1 MDSSA
6 FLDDIS
12 FRYMLFAITI
22 RAPGV
27 GRFQS
32 IECPKM
38 TSSYSLIT
46 AKDIPGKN
54 QLENFSLPILA
65 EDVLSYSGEPVAILT
80 GPDPAKL
87 EKYAEQC
94 KVIIEESQGIAAQ
107 EERIAQ
113 VFSSHNVRPE
123 MILGERRIVRGD
135 VENAFTQ
142 AKTIV
147 SGNYKTGI
155 QEHWYA
161 EPVGAIVEYVSGMA
175 AAGAAAADQ
184 KAGDKKLPAF
194 VIHTATQW
202 PFHVRRSAARAL
214 GIPESR
220 VVVEP
225 TLIGLHMDGKIW
237 YPSLVASHA
246 VLAAFITGKPVKLI
260 LTREEDFRYSP
271 KRNGAEIQ
279 IRSAL
284 GEKGE
289 ILGTEINLTVNLGAQ
304 GVFTDEILD
313 HTCMGSLGAYTQDNI
328 QFTGAAVRT
337 NIPPQGPFAGFG
349 MAQGFFAMERH
360 ISRIADTLR
369 QDPAEW
375 RKINHLNRNGVLA
388 IGLPLRENPSIDKLL
403 DTAASMSDYYRKW
416 ASFELL
422 RHHRQEQKF
431 ERDEPLRGIGIASAW
446 QGNGFL
452 YAGGDKGVYT
462 VEVTLEKDGSLEI
475 RTSMITSNDDYSHI
489 WGNIASEILAIDAV
503 KVRVLSRNTS
513 LSPDSGPAS
522 LSRNVTILTKLV
534 ERCCLAIRKQHFR
547 DPLPIT
553 VSRSSRP
560 LKNPGLEELF
570 PVPSGKILD
579 AGSLSL
585 LSWAAAVVEVEIDPT
600 AYAPRIRGAWLG
612 IDGGRILSETR
623 ARRSMKASVIQ
634 ALGWASRERL
644 EYIEGRITR
653 DQIDSY
659 DIPKPADIPPIHIDF
674 LWNDSGDPKGIGE
687 LPFSCI
693 PAAYVQAVS
702 QAMDHPFETI
712 PLGAAE
718 VWEAGKLRKR
728 EAAIP

>member
-1 MDSSA
+1 MNILYPMPSGP
-6 FLDDIS
+6 FLEDIS
-12 FRYMLFAITI
+12 FRSMLFALTI
-22 RAPGV
+22 RSPIAK
-27 GRFQS
+27 GRIES

-38 TSSYSLIT
+38 TSSYTLIT

-54 QLENFSLPILA
+54 QLEDCSIPILA
-65 EDVLSYSGEPVAILT
+65 EDALSYIGEPVALLT

-94 KVIIEESQGIAAQ
+94 RVLTEE
-107 EERIAQ
+107 EEP
-113 VFSSHNVRPE
+113 VFSSDNVTPD
-123 MILGERRIVRGD
+123 MVLAERRIVHGD
-135 VENAFTQ
+135 TESAFAN

-147 SGNYKTGI
+147 SGNYRTGI

-161 EPVGAIVEYVSGMA
+161 EPVGAAVELG
-175 AAGAAAADQ
+175 
-184 KAGDKKLPAF
+184 GDKEQPALI
-194 VIHTATQW
+194 IHTATQW

-214 GIPESR
+214 NISESR
-220 VVVEP
+220 IVVEP
-225 TLIGLHMDGKIW
+225 AMIALHMDGKIW
-237 YPSLVASHA
+237 YPSLVASQA
-246 VLAAFITGKPVKLI
+246 ALAALVTRKPVKLI

-271 KRNGAEIQ
+271 KRNGSEIY

-289 ILGTEINLTVNLGAQ
+289 LLATEVKAMVNLGAQ
-304 GVFTDEILD
+304 GVFTGEILD
-313 HTCMGSLGAYTQDNI
+313 QTCMGSLGAYTLNNVQLSGTAI
-328 QFTGAAVRT
+328 RT

-375 RKINHLNRNGVLA
+375 RKNNHLNRNGLLA
-388 IGLPLRENPSIDKLL
+388 IALPLRENPAMDQLL
-403 DTAASMSDYYRKW
+403 DTAAAMSDYYRKW

-422 RHHRQEQKF
+422 RHHRQEQKTF
-431 ERDEPLRGIGIASAW
+431 ERGEPLRGIGIASAW
-446 QGNGFL
+446 QGSGFF
-452 YAGGDKGVYT
+452 YAGSDRGAYS
-462 VEVTLEKDGSLEI
+462 VELTLEKDGSLEI
-475 RTSMITSNDDYSHI
+475 KTSMVSSNDDYNSI
-489 WGNIASEILAIDAV
+489 WGNIASGILSIDAAR
-503 KVRVLSRNTS
+503 VRVLSLNTS
-513 LSPDSGPAS
+513 QSPDSGPAS

-553 VSRSSRP
+553 VRRACRP
-560 LKNPGLEELF
+560 LKNPNLEETFPAPGGKLF
-570 PVPSGKILD
+570 DS
-579 AGSLSL
+579 ASLSQ
-585 LSWAAAVVEVEIDPT
+585 LSWGAAVVEVEIDP
-600 AYAPRIRGAWLG
+600 AEYAPRIRGAWLG

-623 ARRSMKASVIQ
+623 ARRCLKASCIQ

-644 EYIEGRITR
+644 EYIDGRIDQ
-653 DQIDSY
+653 DQIDAY
-659 DIPKPADIPPIHIDF
+659 DIPNPRDIPPIHIDF
-674 LWNDSGDPKGIGE
+674 LWNDTGDPKGIGE

-718 VWEAGKLRKR
+718 IWEAGN
-728 EAAIP
+728 P